1 MAITILEEPQAYQS
15 VYNEMML
22 LLTSN
27 KRHLPKFNYIVEI
40 SINGI
45 YSSRLRVAPRPDE
58 VGLVN
63 ISKHIEGYVSGDL
76 DLQDTNVFKLIPNS
90 FVKYSVS
97 FKEEYVNT
105 MTYLSVAD
113 DGNGDAEFTTSGDHT
128 FIVGDI
134 VTIVITVG
142 SGTYEGEHEITAINS
157 TSSFVIEEPFTST
170 EIGTAVL
177 TSGASSIMDD
187 ATTVIDKFALNS
199 VIDWIDY
206 NSFDPTVHAA
216 DNSSLGEFLTNLG
229 SNHTVLLDDRINF
242 NIYNTITDSISFL
255 EVVSTLGT
263 VRIPCNFPVSNDTNQ
278 FLSIGVAPADII
290 NHTGS
295 TPVVVS
301 GILANIDDTISSYT
315 VQLVDDT
322 FAATSEVF
330 TFKVKSKCTPYEN
343 YKLIYLNKSGSYSV
357 FNFELGSKESF
368 NATKKN
374 FKANYGEVTSVGENS
389 SFGWSSFDRGS
400 STYATSVSNTYQ
412 ITSDYMTESDG
423 NKIKDLIQS
432 PDVYHLSNDGI
443 LRAIN
448 VLDTSVSVKTR
459 LIDKLINYSIAFTYA
474 TKNSTQR

>member
-1 MAITILEEPQAYQS
+1 MAITVKEEPQAYQS
-15 VYNEMML
+15 VYNEMVL

-40 SINGI
+40 SIDGT
-45 YSSRLRVAPRPDE
+45 YSSRLRVAPRPDQL
-58 VGLVN
+58 GMVN
-63 ISKHIEGYVSGDL
+63 ISKHIEGYISGDL
-76 DLQDTNVFKLIPNS
+76 DLPDTNVFKLIPNS
-90 FVKYSVS
+90 FVKYSVA

-105 MTYLSVAD
+105 MTFTSVS
-113 DGNGDAEFTTSGDHT
+113 NSSGYAKLHFGST
-128 FIVGDI
+128 PPFIVGDI
-134 VTIVITVG
+134 LTIGTGGGGG
-142 SGTYEGEHEITAINS
+142 SYDGEHEVTIIDSS
-157 TSSFVIEEPFTST
+157 TTVILDVPFIAT

-177 TSGASSIMDD
+177 TSGATSIMDD
-187 ATTVIDKFALNS
+187 VATVTEKFAYNS

-206 NSFDPTVHAA
+206 NSFDPTVHTA
-216 DNSSLGEFLTNLG
+216 DSSSLGEFLTNLD

-242 NIYNTITDSISFL
+242 NIYNTTTNTISFL
-255 EVVSTLGT
+255 QVVSTLGT
-263 VRIPCNFPVSNDTNQ
+263 VRIPCNFPISNDTNQ

-343 YKLIYLNKSGSYSV
+343 YKLIYLNKSGSYST
-357 FNFELGSKESF
+357 FNFELGSKEKF

-374 FKANYGEVTSVGENS
+374 FKANYGHVTTVGEND
-389 SFGWSSFDRGS
+389 SFGWNSFDRGS